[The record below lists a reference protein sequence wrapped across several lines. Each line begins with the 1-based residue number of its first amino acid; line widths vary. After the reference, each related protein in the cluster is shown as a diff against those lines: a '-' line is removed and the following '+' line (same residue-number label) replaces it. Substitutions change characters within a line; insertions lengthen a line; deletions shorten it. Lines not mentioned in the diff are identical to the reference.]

1 MEEEKNR
8 KERKVRQHGGG
19 RKGKHK
25 KESWNK
31 KKKKTE
37 RNVQYNSTEAVGME
51 NIRKGQLSLLLSEP
65 GSILFISLYIET
77 HHPSPPVDN
86 GLSISTITIVICRV
100 ALLE

>member
-1 MEEEKNR
+1 
-8 KERKVRQHGGG
+8 
-19 RKGKHK
+19 
-25 KESWNK
+25 
-31 KKKKTE
+31 
-37 RNVQYNSTEAVGME
+37 ME